1 MQQRLMKR
9 EVINLKESVK
19 ILEEENGKE
28 KQCYN
33 MKKKKNLKLES

>member
-1 MQQRLMKR
+1 MKK
-9 EVINLKESVK
+9 EVINLKESMK

-33 MKKKKNLKLES
+33 MKNKRKI

>member
-9 EVINLKESVK
+9 EVINLKESMK

-33 MKKKKNLKLES
+33 MKNKRKI